1 MVKWVRV
8 NRFCELTGFTADSV
22 QKLIAKHKWIE
33 GQQYRKVNGCVF
45 VNLDGYEK
53 WVEKQ

>member
-8 NRFCELTGFTADSV
+8 NRFCELTGFTPDAV
-22 QKLIAKHKWIE
+22 QKLIANQKWLE
-33 GQQYRKVNGCVF
+33 GQQYRKASGCLF
-45 VNLDGYEK
+45 VNLEGYEK